1 MNKLSSPN
9 AQNVLKVSELRKNIS
24 PTASSSQYNNTNTIP
39 RSPTHTFNKSQ
50 RSQNENKENRDLDQ
64 TRQGAHLKKSSLSGF
79 EKSPMRSVNSEYKKK
94 WTNVKFFENEDL
106 DLLIKSYI

>member
-1 MNKLSSPN
+1 M
-9 AQNVLKVSELRKNIS
+9 KVSELRKNIS
-24 PTASSSQYNNTNTIP
+24 PSASSSQYQNNAKTIP

-50 RSQNENKENRDLDQ
+50 RSQAENKENQNFDQ
-64 TRQGAHLKKSSLSGF
+64 TRNLKKSLSGF